1 MKIRTD
7 FVTNSSSVSY
17 IILMDKEIVDCF
29 LRYYGDDQKDSEEAI
44 ISRKLREFMLEKG
57 TATYIE
63 GHEVY
68 TFLMEFR
75 DDDGDAIWKDALK
88 ENDMNTDV
96 STMTETELFNYLRGE
111 YMLPQFRNWQIYQS
125 ATVVRKVVTTATGQA
140 PRMEH

>member
-1 MKIRTD
+1 MVEKRKYKRIMKIRTD

-29 LRYYGDDQKDSEEAI
+29 FRYYGDDQKDSEEAI
-44 ISRKLREFMLEKG
+44 ISKKLREFMLENG

-68 TFLMEFR
+68 TYLMKFR
-75 DDDGDAIWKDALK
+75 DDDGDAMWKEALQ

-111 YMLPQFRNWQIYQS
+111 YLIRRNMNRLTSGFS
-125 ATVVRKVVTTATGQA
+125 AIQVDQY
-140 PRMEH
+140 

>member
-17 IILMDKEIVDCF
+17 IILMDKEVVDCF
-29 LRYYGDDQKDSEEAI
+29 LRYYGDDQKDSEQAI

-68 TFLMEFR
+68 TYLMEFR
-75 DDDGDAIWKDALK
+75 DDDGDAMWKEALQ

-111 YMLPQFRNWQIYQS
+111 YLLGRNMNRLTRGFS
-125 ATVVRKVVTTATGQA
+125 AIQVEQY
-140 PRMEH
+140 

>member
-29 LRYYGDDQKDSEEAI
+29 LRYYGDDQQDSEEAI

-57 TATYIE
+57 TASYIE

-68 TFLMEFR
+68 TYLMEFR
-75 DDDGDAIWKDALK
+75 DDDGDAMWKEALQ

-96 STMTETELFNYLRGE
+96 STMTETELFN
-111 YMLPQFRNWQIYQS
+111 
-125 ATVVRKVVTTATGQA
+125 
-140 PRMEH
+140 

>member
-29 LRYYGDDQKDSEEAI
+29 MQFYGEDRQDTEEAFL
-44 ISRKLREFMLEKG
+44 SRKLRDFMLEKG

-68 TFLMEFR
+68 TYLMEFQ
-75 DDDGDAIWKDALK
+75 DDDGTAMWKEALQ

-96 STMTETELFNYLRGE
+96 TTMSEEELFNYLRGE
-111 YMLPQFRNWQIYQS
+111 YLLRANMNRLIRGFAAIQVEQY
-125 ATVVRKVVTTATGQA
+125 
-140 PRMEH
+140 

>member
-29 LRYYGDDQKDSEEAI
+29 LRYYGDDQQDSEEAI

-57 TATYIE
+57 TASYIE

-68 TFLMEFR
+68 TYLMEFR
-75 DDDGDAIWKDALK
+75 DDGDAMWKEALQ

-111 YMLPQFRNWQIYQS
+111 YLLRRNMNRLTRGFS
-125 ATVVRKVVTTATGQA
+125 AIQVEQY
-140 PRMEH
+140 

>member
-29 LRYYGDDQKDSEEAI
+29 LRYYGDDQQDSEEAI

-57 TATYIE
+57 TASYIE

-68 TFLMEFR
+68 TYLMEFR
-75 DDDGDAIWKDALK
+75 DDDGDAMWKEALQ

-111 YMLPQFRNWQIYQS
+111 YLLRSNMNRLTRGFS
-125 ATVVRKVVTTATGQA
+125 AIQVEQY
-140 PRMEH
+140 